1 MSPISMNPMLPF
13 CAGVAAFG
21 ISQLFWSATH
31 RTLFD
36 STQDWV
42 LEPNAGVAL
51 CLLML
56 AAASATMCAIRG
68 NSDSL
73 KRPMLSVGL
82 GAFLGCTVA
91 LFIIGPGNL
100 WPIVLVFD
108 AVLIVVAVVVGGFIG
123 NAYRSRQRNYPEGK

>member
-1 MSPISMNPMLPF
+1 MNPILPF
-13 CAGVAAFG
+13 GAGVAAFG

-36 STQDWV
+36 STKDWV

-51 CLLML
+51 CVLML
-56 AAASATMCAIRG
+56 AAASAIMCAIRAD
-68 NSDSL
+68 SDSL

-82 GAFLGCTVA
+82 GALLACVVA
-91 LFIIGPGNL
+91 LFVVGPGNL

-108 AVLIVVAVVVGGFIG
+108 AVLIAVAVVIGGFIG
-123 NAYRSRQRNYPEGK
+123 NAYRSRQRNNPEGK